1 MVLLVL
7 NFEPCKVFEYPH
19 PNHPIGWKGSTG
31 LSFKFVVIILRADW
45 SHSWWNTFW
54 VLHAWHIQV
63 VKHVKHR
70 MCGEPIL
77 PYVPNIYQSSI
88 FITLILNLGKCLSG
102 NMPCTDSMH
111 GGSWWG
117 TLFANG
123 TNNDDGTQLYTP
135 AHLSGH
141 VATALEVMRS
151 SIGGGIVK
159 S

>member
-19 PNHPIGWKGSTG
+19 PNHPLGWKGSTG
-31 LSFKFVVIILRADW
+31 LSFRFVVIILRADW

-77 PYVPNIYQSSI
+77 PYVPNIYQTSI
-88 FITLILNLGKCLSG
+88 FITLIFNLGKCLLG
-102 NMPCTDSMH
+102 NMPCTDSM
-111 GGSWWG
+111 GGPG
-117 TLFANG
+117 EALFLPMAP
-123 TNNDDGTQLYTP
+123 TTMMAHSCTHLYIS
-135 AHLSGH
+135 AVMLRQHWRSCEVVLV
-141 VATALEVMRS
+141 VAL
-151 SIGGGIVK
+151 
-159 S
+159 